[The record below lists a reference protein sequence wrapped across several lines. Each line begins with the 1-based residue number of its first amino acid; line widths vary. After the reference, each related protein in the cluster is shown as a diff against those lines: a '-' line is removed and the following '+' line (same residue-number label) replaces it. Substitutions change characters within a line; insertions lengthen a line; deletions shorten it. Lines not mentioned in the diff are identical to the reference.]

1 MSHEAV
7 TWALAQEAP
16 MAAKFTLVGLASHA
30 GDTWQAWP
38 SVKTLA
44 KYVNASERSVQRYLQ
59 ELVDLG
65 LVTPFEREAENK
77 SRLPNG
83 YQLMVEH
90 FPVSLTKA
98 GVRLSPGANL
108 TPPGD
113 TVKSPSPRHSYDPTP
128 VTLVSPHIDEPS
140 LEPSLEP
147 SITSSSS
154 CERKALEEN
163 PPKENPSS
171 TVSPSLSTAKNVDWV
186 ERLAEAHRLAD
197 GAASMANGG
206 TCHPA
211 AFRRLCEPTVGT
223 PCDWDLDV
231 VPAIA
236 SKAAAAKKRNKPI
249 LDWSW
254 VSDQAIENRDRRLAG
269 LPAPDAQPMR
279 TEGRRKESAAEKAAR
294 LFAQMEGT
302 AA

>member
-1 MSHEAV
+1 
-7 TWALAQEAP
+7 

-59 ELVDLG
+59 ELVELG

-98 GVRLSPGANL
+98 GVKLSPGANL
-108 TPPGD
+108 SPPGD
-113 TVKSPSPRHSYDPTP
+113 TVRSPSPRHSYDPTP

-140 LEPSLEP
+140 LEPS
-147 SITSSSS
+147 ITSSSPS
-154 CERKALEEN
+154 EREELSEN
-163 PPKENPSS
+163 PPR
-171 TVSPSLSTAKNVDWV
+171 VDWQA
-186 ERLAEAHRLAD
+186 RLAEAHRIAE
-197 GAASMANGG
+197 GAVAIGGGG
-206 TCHPA
+206 TIHPA
-211 AFRRLCEPTVGT
+211 AFRRLCEPVIGQ

-236 SKAAAAKKRNKPI
+236 SKAASLRAKGEQIKN
-249 LDWSW
+249 WEW
-254 VSDQAIENRDRRLAG
+254 TMEGAIRNRDRRLAG
-269 LPAPDAQPMR
+269 LPAPEAQPMR
-279 TEGRRKESAAEKAAR
+279 IVGGSSKHESDAERVAR
-294 LFAQMEGT
+294 IMAKNGWGE
-302 AA
+302 AVA